1 MFALQLHGN
10 ALAPRERQTQTDGQR
25 ETERRRQ
32 TEIDGERHT
41 DRHRETK
48 REGGGGSDRQTDRK
62 KEEEK
67 KTCTFFSAESEYEVL
82 ILRTKKHV
90 YNIHYLQSTIQ
101 ARLSW
106 FCYLHY
112 FVWP

>member
-41 DRHRETK
+41 DRPVSYTHLTLPTR
-48 REGGGGSDRQTDRK
+48 
-62 KEEEK
+62 
-67 KTCTFFSAESEYEVL
+67 L
-82 ILRTKKHV
+82 IV
-90 YNIHYLQSTIQ
+90 
-101 ARLSW
+101 
-106 FCYLHY
+106 
-112 FVWP
+112 